1 MPIQQYLMHA
11 ATSNTIAPTCADRS
25 GGPAMKPKPG
35 DSYETGADRAGGRP
49 WGPDEADGWPWRRT
63 ADPGLGRV
71 RGHAVESW
79 QVTTSPEM
87 RWKAHI

>member
-1 MPIQQYLMHA
+1 MA
-11 ATSNTIAPTCADRS
+11 ANPAFAILVSMAVAADITYPPACADRS

-63 ADPGLGRV
+63 ADPGGSVDML
-71 RGHAVESW
+71 W
-79 QVTTSPEM
+79 SPGE
-87 RWKAHI
+87 